1 MLTAG
6 SLAAGV
12 VPGISRHFEC
22 IRTCSRG
29 RLRPFRRL
37 PQRPQR
43 CVGHSVA
50 AKKTQTSTASRLAP
64 STAEEAV
71 NKGLEVLLP
80 AVSPTQLACAFDSP
94 YTASR
99 TCS

>member
-12 VPGISRHFEC
+12 IPGIPRHCEC
-22 IRTCSRG
+22 IGTRSRG

-37 PQRPQR
+37 AQRPQR
-43 CVGHSVA
+43 SMGHRVA
-50 AKKTQTSTASRLAP
+50 AEKAQTSITARPAP

-71 NKGLEVLLP
+71 NKGLEVFD
-80 AVSPTQLACAFDSP
+80 PTNPPSQLACAFGSL
-94 YTASR
+94 
-99 TCS
+99 